1 MAISPTSLALD
12 CLSTLTYTP
21 AVCMLSKEEFI
32 TSVLPLRKMRIMKIK
47 GLVQN
52 HSDDG
57 WWNWDCLNP
66 GPVFFLLYQVVA
78 LLSGASQMAQW

>member
-1 MAISPTSLALD
+1 MAISPMSLAFY

-21 AVCMLSKEEFI
+21 TVCMLSKEEFI
-32 TSVLPLRKMRIMKIK
+32 TSVLPLRKMRIMEIK
-47 GLVQN
+47 GLAQN

-66 GPVFFLLYQVVA
+66 GPVFFLLYQVAA
-78 LLSGASQMAQW
+78 LLSAASQMAQW